1 MDEDLRLIR
10 RHRMIKVLREDIKA
24 TKKALEFARHMERS
38 DEIGYKDRDAK
49 AINSE
54 FLFLI
59 DRHEQTIREYY
70 KMVENLP

>member
-10 RHRMIKVLREDIKA
+10 RHRMIKALREDIKA
-24 TKKALEFARHMERS
+24 TKKALEFARHMERVN
-38 DEIGYKDRDAK
+38 EIEYKTKDAN

>member
-1 MDEDLRLIR
+1 DEDLRLIR

-38 DEIGYKDRDAK
+38 NEIEYKTKDAN

-54 FLFLI
+54 FLLLI